1 MNKAFS
7 AILMLTAILFSC
19 RKEAPPVP
27 VQSQSPMTA
36 KAAVSKI
43 TPEAEVKTEN
53 NKIESETYLYTPQGR
68 RDPFLSIIEATK
80 KEREA
85 ERKRRKVR
93 PAEAYDAADINV
105 IAIARDKEEY
115 YAMVQLPDKKYFTV
129 KEGMTLG
136 LYGGKVTKINA
147 QGVILRE
154 YIKNYKGEL
163 LAKDTILKLRKEG
176 EE

>member
-7 AILMLTAILFSC
+7 AMLMLTTLIFAC
-19 RKEAPPVP
+19 KKEAPHPP
-27 VQSQSPMTA
+27 VQAQDI
-36 KAAVSKI
+36 KAAAVPKNQG
-43 TPEAEVKTEN
+43 PEVKPEEK
-53 NKIESETYLYTPQGR
+53 KIESETYLYMPQGR

-93 PAEAYDAADINV
+93 PVEAYDAADINV
-105 IAIARDKEEY
+105 IAIAGDKEGY
-115 YAMVQLPDKKYFTV
+115 YAMVQLPDKKYFTI

-136 LYGGKVTKINA
+136 LYGGKVTKITA
-147 QGVILRE
+147 QGVLLRE
-154 YIKNYKGEL
+154 YVKNYKGEL
-163 LAKDTILKLRKEG
+163 QPKDIILKLRKEG